1 MKFRQ
6 LHNTMWGSYTLG
18 KLLGQGAYAEV
29 RVGKKDG
36 QSYAIK
42 KFTKVSHYGIES
54 PQEIALTLQCRH
66 PHIIRGES
74 YFLWQGEQYLVT
86 ELADANLLTYIKQNK
101 PKEKELLRLFQQLT
115 SALAY
120 LQENG
125 FYHCDI
131 KPENVLI
138 KDGQVKL
145 ADFGLSGYK
154 SIRPDSC
161 NSFTSPQDYYL
172 NHRLDI
178 RRLEERHVNIFTQR
192 VDYQSSDI
200 WALGMMFVY
209 MLTGKVLFYEKENTL
224 QEYNK
229 FLDNPHAYLRDY
241 GLQERWFVITD
252 RILHPDQS
260 KRTRQAQEVLDLLSL
275 PCIPGSAPIF
285 YNLDISI
292 MKDRKISIVTDWLR
306 EVFAELDLNYHDVT
320 AIIAC
325 FYHVYDDLTNKGED
339 RKMIQCLACACFLL
353 MNKTY
358 SSSIV
363 NPEDI
368 LYYADS
374 AFTEEQLYEQEKRV
388 MAKLQGRVFFHTLA
402 TLAPS
407 RAISKKV
414 QNTILYDSALYSTTN
429 LPEYMNNLA

>member
-1 MKFRQ
+1 
-6 LHNTMWGSYTLG
+6 MWGSYTLG
-18 KLLGQGAYAEV
+18 KLLGKGEYAEV

-42 KFTKVSHYGIES
+42 KFTKVSNYGIES
-54 PQEIALTLQCRH
+54 PQEIALTLQSSH
-66 PHIIRGES
+66 PHIIKGEG

-86 ELADANLLTYIKQNK
+86 ELADCDLLTHIRENK
-101 PKEKELLRLFQQLT
+101 PTEEEVLRLFQQLA

-125 FYHCDI
+125 FYHCDL
-131 KPENVLI
+131 KPENVLL
-138 KDGQVKL
+138 KQGQVKL

-172 NHRLDI
+172 NRRI
-178 RRLEERHVNIFTQR
+178 PRRRLEERHVNIFTQK

-224 QEYNK
+224 EEYNK
-229 FLDNPHAYLRDY
+229 FLDDAHVYLVDY
-241 GLQERWFVITD
+241 GLEERWFAVTD
-252 RILHPDQS
+252 QMLHPDQT
-260 KRTRQAQEVLDLLSL
+260 KRIRQAREVLDLLSL
-275 PCIPGSAPIF
+275 PYIPGSAPIF
-285 YNLDISI
+285 YHLDISI
-292 MKDRKISIVTDWLR
+292 IKDAKISIVAYWLEEVFR
-306 EVFAELDLNYHDVT
+306 EVNMTEFDMT

-325 FYHVYDDLTNKGED
+325 FYHVYNDLTNKGQE
-339 RKMIQCLACACFLL
+339 RKIIQCLACACFLL

-368 LYYADS
+368 LYFAGNT
-374 AFTEEQLYEQEKRV
+374 FTKEQLYEQERRV
-388 MAKLQGRVFFHTLA
+388 MDKLQGRVFFHTLA
-402 TLAPS
+402 TLSPS
-407 RAISKKV
+407 KSVLNKAWG
-414 QNTILYDSALYSTTN
+414 NILYDSALYSTTN
-429 LPEYMNNLA
+429 LPEYLDNLSV